1 MNKYL
6 TIFGSHSQYVEPEV
20 RPNVSY
26 CIQEDEVHYNPLPA
40 FILVNFTVPEDEE
53 DTLVWLYNNVGVKF
67 IEIDNE
73 IVTPTETDTSNN
85 LTLKGA
91 YISSG
96 NHTIKYYLENETV
109 LGAILSSFEF
119 WHFGSSVD
127 GVDIYQIAT
136 DVILPDTIKEIPS
149 WTLCRLCGC
158 SVSIPQNL
166 EHVGNNAF
174 AQKSCYDFTEDE
186 LSFIFSV
193 SDGQPFIIPK

>member
-1 MNKYL
+1 MEYL
-6 TIFGSHSQYVEPEV
+6 KLFENHSQYEDFIETEDFV
-20 RPNVSY
+20 RPNVSH
-26 CIQEDEVHYNPLPA
+26 CIYEDEVHYNPLPA

-67 IEIDNE
+67 IEID
-73 IVTPTETDTSNN
+73 
-85 LTLKGA
+85 
-91 YISSG
+91 
-96 NHTIKYYLENETV
+96 YLENETV
-109 LGAILSSFEF
+109 LGAILSSYEF

-127 GVDIYQIAT
+127 GVDIYEIAT
-136 DVILPDTIKEIPS
+136 NVILPDTIKEISS

-158 SVSIPQNL
+158 SVSVPQNL

-174 AQKSCYDFTEDE
+174 AQESCYDFTEDE